1 MFQSILSNIAIIL
14 LMHLT
19 MTFISDNHKKI
30 PLFFR
35 KVITVSLVS
44 CCTIILFY
52 LPIRLNEN
60 FFVDMRFIP
69 LIFLAYFQGWIA
81 IPALLIASAWR
92 FFMGGAGTVPGIVF
106 GMALPTIIALA
117 FHPRSHLKKHYIE
130 KISIV
135 LLCWI
140 VCDFPIIFIVPNGWE
155 IFKNTALFRVTSF
168 IVTAVIL
175 YIFIMQDRQ
184 RRFLN
189 SQLEKMADEDPLTK
203 LLNKRKF
210 YEVVEEKRHT
220 LKPKHYIAMLDI
232 DHFKK
237 VNDTYGHLFGDKILV
252 EVANILKKYESD
264 QLVTGRFGGEE
275 FIIYLGETNINSA
288 TNLLENIR
296 LDIKHT
302 SFPYKEIESVS
313 ITISTGVSEFKDDN
327 ILEAVY
333 SADQNLYKAKRSGR
347 DCLVGPVQR
356 YINEPSRRNF

>member
-1 MFQSILSNIAIIL
+1 LFQSILSNIAIIL

-19 MTFISDNHKKI
+19 MTFISDNQKKI

-35 KVITVSLVS
+35 KVITVAMVS
-44 CCTIILFY
+44 SCTITLFY
-52 LPIRLNEN
+52 LPIHLNEN
-60 FFVDMRFIP
+60 YFVDMRFIP
-69 LIFLAYFQGWIA
+69 LIFLAYLQGWIV

-92 FFMGGAGTVPGIVF
+92 FFMGGAGMVPGIVF
-106 GMALPTIIALA
+106 GMVLPTIIALA

-135 LLCWI
+135 LLCWV

-184 RRFLN
+184 RRYLN

-210 YEVVEEKRHT
+210 YEVVEEKIHL

-252 EVANILKKYESD
+252 EVANILKKYESN
-264 QLVTGRFGGEE
+264 QLIVGRFGGEE
-275 FIIYLGETNINSA
+275 FIIYLGESNLKSA
-288 TNLLENIR
+288 KNLLENIR
-296 LDIKHT
+296 MEIKHT
-302 SFPYKEIESVS
+302 SFPYNEVEIVN
-313 ITISTGVSEFKDDN
+313 ITISIGVSELKIDDN

-347 DCLVGPVQR
+347 DCLVGPV
-356 YINEPSRRNF
+356 